1 MAPPSRPEGSS
12 APRREREGSLAFFA
26 SAAKGTEAAL
36 GEELAE
42 LGLHQVRKARGGVH
56 FRGPWEDA
64 WCACLL
70 SRIALRVLHPIAAF
84 DAPDGA
90 SLYEGVRDADWSPY
104 LGARHTLAVSA
115 VGGNEGLR
123 NTQFVAQKTKDAIVD
138 QIRDRE
144 GDRPS
149 VDRVDPDLRVFVRL
163 EGRRATAYVDLAG
176 ESLHRRGYR
185 EHVGG
190 APLKE
195 TLAAA
200 LLRLAG
206 YRGDRPLCDPLC
218 GAGTIV
224 IEAAQIAQ
232 GLAPGLLRR
241 RFGFE
246 RWAQHDAS
254 AAERLRSLRARLAPA
269 PGQGLEPLGSD
280 SDPRAL
286 EATRHNASLAGA
298 RVRLERRPLASLAP
312 SDPPGLVVTNPP
324 YGQRLDLPPSLVP
337 ELRTALRRLAG
348 HRLAL
353 LSFGPELESAVG
365 RRPDATHEL
374 YNGDLLCKLLVYDL
388 P

>member
-1 MAPPSRPEGSS
+1 MAPPP
-12 APRREREGSLAFFA
+12 AAPPRRERESALPFFA
-26 SAAKGTEAAL
+26 TAAKGTEGAL
-36 GEELAE
+36 GDELDE
-42 LGLHQVRKARGGVH
+42 LGLRQVRVARGGVH

-64 WCACLL
+64 VCACLQ
-70 SRIALRVLHPIAAF
+70 SRIALRVLHPLAAF
-84 DAPDGA
+84 DAPDAA
-90 SLYEGVRDADWSPY
+90 SLYDGVRSADWSPY
-104 LGARHTLAVSA
+104 LDARHTLAVAA
-115 VGGNEGLR
+115 VGGNDGLR

-138 QIRDRE
+138 QVRDRE

-149 VDRVDPDLRVFVRL
+149 VDRDDPDLRVFVRVD
-163 EGRRATAYVDLAG
+163 GRRATAYVDLAG

-185 EHVGG
+185 THVGP

-206 YRGDRPLCDPLC
+206 FRHDIPFVDPLC

-232 GLAPGLLRR
+232 GVAPGLARR

-246 RWAQHDAS
+246 RWARHDAT
-254 AAERLRSLRARLAPA
+254 AAARVRALRARLAPPA
-269 PGQGLEPLGSD
+269 EGGPAPLGSD
-280 SDPRAL
+280 EDPRSL
-286 EATRHNASLAGA
+286 EAARHNASLAGV
-298 RVRLERRPLASLAP
+298 RVRLEQRRLGAIAPDLPL
-312 SDPPGLVVTNPP
+312 GLVAANPP
-324 YGQRLDLPPSLVP
+324 YGERLDLPPSFAS
-337 ELRTALRRLAG
+337 ELRAAARRLSG

-353 LSFGPELESAVG
+353 LAFGPGLEGAVG

-374 YNGDLLCKLLVYDL
+374 YNGDLRCKLLVFDL

>member
-1 MAPPSRPEGSS
+1 MPPPARPDGPD
-12 APRREREGSLAFFA
+12 APRREREASLAFFA

-36 GEELAE
+36 GDELDE
-42 LGLHQVRKARGGVH
+42 LGLRQVRVARGGVH
-56 FRGPWEDA
+56 FRGPWEDG

-70 SRIALRVLHPIAAF
+70 SRIALRVLHPLASF

-90 SLYEGVRDADWSPY
+90 ALYEGARAIDWEPY

-138 QIRDRE
+138 QVRDRE
-144 GDRPS
+144 GERPS
-149 VDRVDPDLRVFVRL
+149 VDRVDPDLRVFVRV
-163 EGRRATAYVDLAG
+163 EGRRATAYADLAG

-185 EHVGG
+185 AHVGG

-224 IEAAQIAQ
+224 IEAAQVAQ
-232 GLAPGLLRR
+232 GVAPGLRRR

-246 RWAQHDAS
+246 RWARHDA
-254 AAERLRSLRARLAPA
+254 
-269 PGQGLEPLGSD
+269 G
-280 SDPRAL
+280 
-286 EATRHNASLAGA
+286 
-298 RVRLERRPLASLAP
+298 
-312 SDPPGLVVTNPP
+312 
-324 YGQRLDLPPSLVP
+324 
-337 ELRTALRRLAG
+337 
-348 HRLAL
+348 
-353 LSFGPELESAVG
+353 
-365 RRPDATHEL
+365 
-374 YNGDLLCKLLVYDL
+374 
-388 P
+388 